1 MDAPER
7 IAELRQLIDE
17 HNVLYY
23 VHDSPEIS
31 DARYDD
37 LMRELESLEGEHP
50 SLVTQDSPT
59 QRVGSAPQSEL
70 SSVDHRLPMLSLAN
84 AKDEEELHAFDER
97 VRKALGSDAPLE
109 YVAEP
114 KLDGLA
120 VELVYEQGRL
130 VLGSTRGDGVTGEDI
145 TANLRTLRAIPLALT
160 GQDVPSLLEVRGEV
174 FMHKE
179 DFAAMNR
186 ARLEAGETPFANPR
200 NSAAGSLRQLD
211 TAITASRPLRIYCYG
226 LGSVNGLKKDDL
238 KSQSALLEKLP
249 EWGLPVN
256 THYRRCSGM
265 DEVVAMYRE
274 TERARDAFPYDIDGL
289 VVKINSFAL
298 QQQLGERSRSPRWAI
313 AGKFKAQQVTTVI
326 EDIEAS
332 VGRTGAVT
340 PVAHLRPVE
349 VGGVT
354 VSRATLHNQDEIDR
368 KDIRIGDTVWVQR
381 AGDVIPEV
389 VQVVA
394 SKRPASAKPYR
405 LPDKCPACGHKVYR
419 PEDEAVAR
427 CVNAACPAQV
437 QGRVEHF
444 VSKGAMDIDG
454 LGRRIVEELL
464 ATGRLKTAADIYSLT
479 YDDLATLEI
488 ERTVRSKE
496 EGEVKKQVALGDKV
510 ATKLLAAIDASR
522 QTTFARL
529 VYGLGIRNVGEQTA
543 KVLSRALGANM
554 GRLLSAT
561 REQLEAID
569 EVGPI
574 VADAIVCFGADEANI
589 KLIAELLA
597 AGVAWDPEG
606 VNKVAGPLAGET
618 FVFTGTLV
626 TMTRGEAQERVERL
640 GGRVASSVSKK
651 TAYLVAGPG
660 AGSKQAKAESLG
672 VKVISEEEFRE
683 RVGAADR

>member
-7 IAELRQLIDE
+7 IIELRQLIDE

-84 AKDEEELHAFDER
+84 AKDEDELRAFDER

-145 TANLRTLRAIPLALT
+145 TANLRTLRAIPLVLT

-174 FMHKE
+174 FMHKD

-211 TAITASRPLRIYCYG
+211 TTITASRPLRIFCYG
-226 LGSVNGLKKDDL
+226 LGSVDGPGKNKLH
-238 KSQSALLEKLP
+238 SQIGLLEALP
-249 EWGLPVN
+249 QWGLPVN
-256 THYRRCSGM
+256 ANYRRCLGM

-274 TERARDAFPYDIDGL
+274 TERARDTFPYDIDGL

-313 AGKFKAQQVTTVI
+313 AGKFKAEQVTTVI

-349 VGGVT
+349 VGGVI

-368 KDIRIGDTVWVQR
+368 KDIRVGDTVWVQR

-389 VQVVA
+389 VRVVT
-394 SKRPASAKPYR
+394 SKRPPSAKPYR

-496 EGEVKKQVALGDKV
+496 EGEVKKQVPLGDKV

-529 VYGLGIRNVGEQTA
+529 VYGLGIRNVGEHTA
-543 KVLSRALGANM
+543 KVLSRALDGNM

-561 REQLEAID
+561 REQLQAID

-574 VADAIVCFGADEANI
+574 VADAIVRFGADEANI

-597 AGVAWDPEG
+597 AGVVWKREAAD
-606 VNKVAGPLAGET
+606 AGAQALAGLT
-618 FVFTGTLV
+618 FVFTGSLE
-626 TMTRGEAQERVERL
+626 TMTRAEAQSMVERL
-640 GGRVASSVSKK
+640 GARAASSVSKK

-660 AGSKQAKAESLG
+660 AGSKRAKAESLG
-672 VKVISEEEFRE
+672 VKVISEAEFRDLVE
-683 RVGAADR
+683 NWK